1 MDNSTLIGLLTL
13 ICFVG
18 GGALALV
25 WGKLS
30 ALAKEFADERVK
42 SAEKFI
48 TTGELDRRL
57 HQAINPI
64 EQQLTRIESQNKQ
77 IFDLLTHKALQ

>member
-1 MDNSTLIGLLTL
+1 MVI
-13 ICFVG
+13 
-18 GGALALV
+18 

-42 SAEKFI
+42 AAEKFI
-48 TTGELDRRL
+48 TTTELDRRL
-57 HQAINPI
+57 LQAITPI
-64 EQQLTRIESQNKQ
+64 EQQLTRIERQNKQ